1 MLLKEESTH
10 EKYAEFQRKTGTQHI
25 TVPDTHGDDARQ
37 GAVAAL
43 LAGIEAVTY

>member
-37 GAVAAL
+37 HDACGKGARADQ
-43 LAGIEAVTY
+43 TR